1 MDTVHK
7 LQVLQD
13 TYTDEAALNQI
24 LEKLLQ
30 VTLNQHRSR
39 LQRYT
44 RELGVF
50 EKQFGIKSDQF
61 YRRFEAGEMGDAMDY
76 FEWAGL
82 YELYQDIAEKV
93 QRLEQAL

>member
-1 MDTVHK
+1 VDTAHK
-7 LQVLQD
+7 LQVLTD
-13 TYTDEAALNQI
+13 TYTDKAMLDQI

-39 LQRYT
+39 LQRYM
-44 RELGVF
+44 RELAAY
-50 EKQFGIKSDQF
+50 EKRFGIKSDLF
-61 YRRFEAGEMGDAMDY
+61 YSRFEAGEMGDAMDY

-82 YELYQDIAEKV
+82 YELYQDISEKV

>member
-1 MDTVHK
+1 MDTAHK

-13 TYTDEAALNQI
+13 IYTDKAVLNQI

-44 RELGVF
+44 RELEIF
-50 EKQFGIKSDQF
+50 EKQFGIKSDLF
-61 YRRFEAGEMGDAMDY
+61 HSRFEAGEMGDAMDY

-82 YELYQDIAEKV
+82 YELYQDILEKV